1 MRLLQI
7 VTAAALTAAL
17 VSACGGKKVE
27 TASPKGIPYLC
38 ADGRPMRVVYDG
50 GGARAT
56 AKLMF
61 DGGSFKMSAAPTVSG
76 LRYASESGLNEGQA
90 LVWTTD
96 GVNGTLSEVPAAQ
109 AGLGDER
116 EIVRC
121 ERMGWDGQS
130 DVPPEEHAD
139 HGEEAH

>member
-1 MRLLQI
+1 MRLLHI
-7 VTAAALTAAL
+7 VTAAALAAGL
-17 VSACGGKKVE
+17 AACGGKALE
-27 TASPKGIPYLC
+27 TASPKGIAYQC

-50 GGARAT
+50 GGTRAT
-56 AKLMF
+56 AKLLF

-76 LRYASESGLNEGQA
+76 LRYASETGLNEGQA

-96 GVNGTLSEVPAAQ
+96 GINGTLSEVPAAQ

-121 ERMGWDGQS
+121 ERLGWDGHYDSAAGQ
-130 DVPPEEHAD
+130 EHHA
-139 HGEEAH
+139 EEAH